1 MGKGYVCFLF
11 LSIRISNRLC
21 GGYLLM
27 YSRNRRG
34 FLPIMLVF
42 VTVIGGCFLIR
53 YGLFSPSRQA
63 IHVVEEFYEY
73 EQTGDYSNSWELL
86 HSSMKERFPKGGYIQ
101 DRVHVF
107 MGHFG
112 ADTFEFE
119 ISENRKLS
127 NWKMTNESKSLRSV
141 FEVKV
146 TQFYKGKYGTFEFVQ
161 YVYVTEEKGNW
172 VILWD
177 FKN

>member
-1 MGKGYVCFLF
+1 MHRRKRGGLLPFLF
-11 LSIRISNRLC
+11 LLLFLV
-21 GGYLLM
+21 GGYL
-27 YSRNRRG
+27 
-34 FLPIMLVF
+34 
-42 VTVIGGCFLIR
+42 LIR

-86 HSSMKERFPKGGYIQ
+86 HSTMKERFQKGGYIQ

-119 ISENRKLS
+119 IIEKRKLS
-127 NWKMTNESKSLRSV
+127 NWKMSKESKSLDSV